1 MLTYADVCRRMQATM
16 RDSILTVN
24 YVLEKCTV
32 EEQKVLYTLA
42 YADVC

>member
-1 MLTYADVCRRMQATM
+1 M
-16 RDSILTVN
+16 RDSMLTVN

-32 EEQKVLYTLA
+32 EEQKVLYTLM